1 MARKTR
7 KTSVRKVS
15 RSRSTARRTTA
26 RRGTARRT
34 AARRGTS
41 RRTTARRGTVRR
53 STTTARRT
61 AARRGTSRR
70 RVTKRRVSNAK
81 PVATPSVAKP
91 KPNADL
97 AAMYL
102 TILIVGVAGIILLF
116 ANPTA
121 TMQKVIGILL
131 VILGLWGLMMKK

>member
-1 MARKTR
+1 MARKRRRTSARKATR
-7 KTSVRKVS
+7 
-15 RSRSTARRTTA
+15 RRTTA
-26 RRGTARRT
+26 RR
-34 AARRGTS
+34 
-41 RRTTARRGTVRR
+41 
-53 STTTARRT
+53 
-61 AARRGTSRR
+61 
-70 RVTKRRVSNAK
+70 VTKRRRRPVKKAARK
-81 PVATPSVAKP
+81 PVRRKSAKRRVAKP
-91 KPNADL
+91 KPVVTPAVAKPKAKNADL

>member
-1 MARKTR
+1 MARKRR
-7 KTSVRKVS
+7 KTSARKAT
-15 RSRSTARRTTA
+15 RRRKTARRVTRRRRPVKKAA
-26 RRGTARRT
+26 RKPVRRK
-34 AARRGTS
+34 AARR
-41 RRTTARRGTVRR
+41 
-53 STTTARRT
+53 
-61 AARRGTSRR
+61 
-70 RVTKRRVSNAK
+70 RVAK
-81 PVATPSVAKP
+81 PVITPAVAKP
-91 KPNADL
+91 KAKNADL